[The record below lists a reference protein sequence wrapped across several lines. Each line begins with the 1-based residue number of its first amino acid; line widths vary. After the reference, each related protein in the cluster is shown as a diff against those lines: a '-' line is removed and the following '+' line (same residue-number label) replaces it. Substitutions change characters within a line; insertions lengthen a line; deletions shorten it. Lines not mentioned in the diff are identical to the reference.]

1 MNKIGFLG
9 LGIDMFKINPVAFTL
24 FGKEIYWYGIIIAFG
39 FLLAII
45 VCLNIC
51 KKDGLTKD
59 NVYDIVL
66 WATIPAIICARIYYV
81 IFNFEDYIH
90 NPIDI
95 IKIWEGGIAIYGA
108 IIGAAIMV
116 YIYCKK
122 SGIKTL
128 KAFDLGVIGVT
139 IGQIIGR
146 WGNFVNAEA
155 HGSVTNL
162 PWRMAIFEGGKIIEV
177 HPTFLYESLW
187 NMGVLSILLVL
198 YFRKKFDGQIFYTYV
213 LGYGIGRAIIEGLRT
228 DSLYLGNVRV
238 SQMLAIIS
246 AIAAL
251 ILLIISYKKN
261 TINSV
266 KTE

>member
-9 LGIDMFKINPVAFTL
+9 LGIDMFNINTVAFTL

-45 VCLNIC
+45 VCSNIC
-51 KKDGLTKD
+51 KKDDLTKD

-81 IFNFEDYIH
+81 IFNFEDYIN
-90 NPIDI
+90 NPVDI
-95 IKIWEGGIAIYGA
+95 FKIWEGGIAIYGA
-108 IIGAAIMV
+108 IIGAAVMV
-116 YIYCKK
+116 FIYCRK

-155 HGSVTNL
+155 HGSITDL

-187 NMGVLSILLVL
+187 NIGVLSILLIL

-228 DSLYLGNVRV
+228 DSLYLGPVRV

-246 AIAAL
+246 AVIAF
-251 ILLIISYKKN
+251 ILLIISYKKS
-261 TINSV
+261 TINSE
-266 KTE
+266 KIQ